1 MNATDTPKV
10 PPVAL
15 PGEGTIAARLAAG
28 LGLRPSPLDDWHL
41 SRLAIVFVR
50 QSELQQVLNHIE
62 SRQRIL
68 GTLSRIVAQQLALPP
83 VGQEASNEH
92 N

>member
-1 MNATDTPKV
+1 MRRSQTTAV
-10 PPVAL
+10 PP
-15 PGEGTIAARLAAG
+15 PPPIGRT
-28 LGLRPSPLDDWHL
+28 RPLTP
-41 SRLAIVFVR
+41 R
-50 QSELQQVLNHIE
+50 QSWLKLTVEA
-62 SRQRIL
+62 RARIL